1 MTNLKWWGYRHINWS
16 YQVKRYWDMEDFMQC
31 REECLESWFVEI
43 STTYPFSAIDR
54 EDALEKVKSI
64 IW

>member
-1 MTNLKWWGYRHINWS
+1 
-16 YQVKRYWDMEDFMQC
+16 MEDFMQC